1 MSAPRLLLGLLT
13 VGLVACAS
21 VPAPTSAKIRF
32 PLDGIR
38 TDGLSGP
45 AGGLVSIDYEFCVPA
60 DPRVL
65 EEVKRLDPSVKVSLV
80 ARGRI
85 VGMGRPCA
93 SATRSRKIGAWSWSG
108 WRPARTSWKFAVVI
122 SSRHKKPGLRG
133 ETGFVG

>member
-1 MSAPRLLLGLLT
+1 MSAPRLLLCLLT

-85 VGMGRPCA
+85 GRRDGQALCLGN
-93 SATRSRKIGAWSWSG
+93 TQQKD
-108 WRPARTSWKFAVVI
+108 WRLVLERLAARPDIAEIRRCYF
-122 SSRHKKPGLRG
+122 
-133 ETGFVG
+133 E

>member
-13 VGLVACAS
+13 VGLAACAS
-21 VPAPTSAKIRF
+21 VPARASAKIRF

-38 TDGLSGP
+38 ADGLSGP

-85 VGMGRPCA
+85 GRRDGQALCLGN
-93 SATRSRKIGAWSWSG
+93 TQQKD
-108 WRPARTSWKFAVVI
+108 WRLVLERLAARPDIAEIRRCYF
-122 SSRHKKPGLRG
+122 
-133 ETGFVG
+133 E

>member
-13 VGLVACAS
+13 VGLAACAS

-85 VGMGRPCA
+85 GRRDGQALCLGN
-93 SATRSRKIGAWSWSG
+93 TQQKD
-108 WRPARTSWKFAVVI
+108 WRLVLERLAARPDIAEIRRCYF
-122 SSRHKKPGLRG
+122 
-133 ETGFVG
+133 E

>member
-13 VGLVACAS
+13 AGLAACAS

-85 VGMGRPCA
+85 GRRDGQALCLGN
-93 SATRSRKIGAWSWSG
+93 TQQKD
-108 WRPARTSWKFAVVI
+108 WRLVLERLAARPDIVEIRRCYF
-122 SSRHKKPGLRG
+122 
-133 ETGFVG
+133 E

>member
-1 MSAPRLLLGLLT
+1 MSVPRLLLGLLT

-85 VGMGRPCA
+85 GRRDGQALCLGN
-93 SATRSRKIGAWSWSG
+93 TQQKD
-108 WRPARTSWKFAVVI
+108 WRLVLERLAARPDIVEIRRCYF
-122 SSRHKKPGLRG
+122 
-133 ETGFVG
+133 E

>member
-85 VGMGRPCA
+85 GRRDGQALCLGN
-93 SATRSRKIGAWSWSG
+93 TQQKD
-108 WRPARTSWKFAVVI
+108 WRLVLERLAARPDIAEIRRCYF
-122 SSRHKKPGLRG
+122 
-133 ETGFVG
+133 E

>member
-13 VGLVACAS
+13 VGLAACAS

-85 VGMGRPCA
+85 GRRDGQALCLGN
-93 SATRSRKIGAWSWSG
+93 TQQKD
-108 WRPARTSWKFAVVI
+108 WRLVLERLAARPDIVEIRRCYF
-122 SSRHKKPGLRG
+122 
-133 ETGFVG
+133 E

>member
-1 MSAPRLLLGLLT
+1 MSVPRLLLGLLT

-21 VPAPTSAKIRF
+21 VPALPSAKIRF

-38 TDGLSGP
+38 ADGLSGP

-85 VGMGRPCA
+85 GRRDGQALCLGN
-93 SATRSRKIGAWSWSG
+93 TQQKD
-108 WRPARTSWKFAVVI
+108 WRLVLERLAARPDIAEIRRCYF
-122 SSRHKKPGLRG
+122 
-133 ETGFVG
+133 E

>member
-85 VGMGRPCA
+85 GRRDGQALCLGN
-93 SATRSRKIGAWSWSG
+93 TQQKD
-108 WRPARTSWKFAVVI
+108 WRLVLERLAARPDIVEIRRCYF
-122 SSRHKKPGLRG
+122 
-133 ETGFVG
+133 E

>member
-1 MSAPRLLLGLLT
+1 MSVPRLLLGLLT
-13 VGLVACAS
+13 VGLAACAS

-85 VGMGRPCA
+85 GRRDGQALCLGN
-93 SATRSRKIGAWSWSG
+93 TQQKD
-108 WRPARTSWKFAVVI
+108 WRLVLERLAARPDIVEIRRCYF
-122 SSRHKKPGLRG
+122 
-133 ETGFVG
+133 E